1 MVGTVLGVSEVTN
14 TTIFLP
20 SPSLEGMGFHTFDV
34 SRADKLEEESR
45 YRYVS
50 VDELLALFDPAGAVV
65 ADLGSGTGFYT
76 DDVAPYA
83 ETVYA
88 VDVQPAM
95 HEYYRE
101 KGVPENVEFVTAEV
115 SDLPFEDGSLDA
127 VFSTMTF
134 HEFASEAAL
143 AEVARVLTDGGR
155 MGVADWTARGLGE
168 AGPPMDERYDLTGAT
183 EMAETAGLTVEH
195 GSERRETFVLRASR

>member
-1 MVGTVLGVSEVTN
+1 
-14 TTIFLP
+14 
-20 SPSLEGMGFHTFDV
+20 MGFHTFDV
-34 SRADKLEEESR
+34 SRADRLEDESR

-50 VDELLALFDPAGAVV
+50 VDELLALFDPEGAV

-83 ETVYA
+83 ERVYA

-95 HEYYRE
+95 HDYYRE
-101 KGVPENVEFVTAEV
+101 KGAPENVEFVTAEV
-115 SDLPFEDGSLDA
+115 ADLPFEDDSLDA

-143 AEVARVLTDGGR
+143 AEVARVLGDGGR
-155 MGVADWTARGLGE
+155 LGVADWTARGLGE
-168 AGPPMDERYDLTGAT
+168 VGPPMAERFDLADAVS
-183 EMAETAGLTVEH
+183 MAEATGLTVEH
-195 GSERRETFVLRASR
+195 GNERRETFVLRASR

>member
-1 MVGTVLGVSEVTN
+1 
-14 TTIFLP
+14 
-20 SPSLEGMGFHTFDV
+20 MGFHTFDV
-34 SRADKLEEESR
+34 DRADRLEDESR

-50 VDELLALFDPAGAVV
+50 VDELLALFDPGGCAV

-83 ETVYA
+83 DLVYA

-95 HEYYRE
+95 HDYYRE
-101 KGVPENVEFVTAEV
+101 KGAPENVEFVTAEAA
-115 SDLPFEDGSLDA
+115 DLPFEDGTLGA

-143 AEVARVLTDGGR
+143 AEIARVLPDGGR
-155 MGVADWTARGLGE
+155 LGVADWTATGPGE
-168 AGPPMDERYDLTGAT
+168 SGPPMDERYDLSDAVSL
-183 EMAETAGLTVEH
+183 AEDAGLTVEH
-195 GSERRETFVLRASR
+195 GDERRETFVLRATA

>member
-1 MVGTVLGVSEVTN
+1 
-14 TTIFLP
+14 
-20 SPSLEGMGFHTFDV
+20 MGFHTFDV
-34 SRADKLEEESR
+34 DRADRLEDDSR

-50 VDELLALFDPAGAVV
+50 VDELLALFDPEGAVV

-83 ETVYA
+83 DLVYA

-95 HEYYRE
+95 HDYYRE
-101 KGVPENVEFVTAEV
+101 KGAPDNVEFVTAEAA
-115 SDLPFEDGSLDA
+115 DLPFGDGALDA

-143 AEVARVLTDGGR
+143 AEVARVLGDGGR
-155 MGVADWTARGLGE
+155 LGVADWTAQGLGE
-168 AGPPMDERYDLTGAT
+168 AGPPMDERYDLDDAVA
-183 EMAETAGLTVEH
+183 MAETAGLAVER
-195 GSERRETFVLRASR
+195 GDERRETFVLRARLDN